1 MITEKQPLNWHQQ
14 MAAQHARLDEDTHAE
29 TLFISLRGQSGPTLQ
44 QGQRCYFGYTSQQF
58 RRVTGIQNASYGKTF
73 WTASQTYT
81 IPARAVQSWF
91 TLTLIDRNG
100 ERRIEDMPLVRLGWL
115 NNIINFGGKIMRFDI
130 DVNMHESF
138 LTFIAPSSLAST
150 NLTIP
155 LTFYFG
161 K

>member
-1 MITEKQPLNWHQQ
+1 

-81 IPARAVQSWF
+81 IPARPIQSWF

-100 ERRIEDMPLVRLGWL
+100 ERRIEDMPLVRLGWR
-115 NNIINFGGKIMRFDI
+115 NNIIDFGGKIMRFDI

-138 LTFIAPSSLAST
+138 LTFIAPASLAST

-161 K
+161 N